1 MDTLERRIAPGAFH
15 NSGEKFEPP
24 KCQPRTRTAILSLI
38 ISWLQDTGKDY
49 AMLWLYGPTGS
60 GKSAIAQS
68 IAQYCH
74 ERGFLVASFF
84 FSKGQ
89 AGRNSEKHFMAT
101 IAYQIALSIP
111 DTRRYISQAVE
122 NDPSVFSASLET
134 QLQTLIVNPL
144 SQACAALGD
153 KNGAAVK
160 KWARLLVIDGL
171 DACQGPNIQRYIVR
185 ILSTA
190 LIHKRIPLFILV
202 SSRPEPPIRDS
213 FNSYDLRDIISTL
226 VLDESYLPDADIKR
240 YLWSRFDN
248 IKQTHPLR
256 TYIPAT
262 WPSPQIINSLVQK
275 ASGQFIYASTVIK
288 YVDSAQHR
296 PVERLEAVLR
306 ISNPVGDTPF
316 AELDCLYRHVFASV
330 HNIKTVL
337 RILGALLF
345 GQRLHSKK
353 SASGTMELAIPI
365 TDPRFLEE
373 LLSLNRGDVYFALG
387 DLHSI
392 LNVPDPRRSSTSTSP
407 KTPDAG
413 IRILHSSLID
423 FLTDRSRAGRYFIN
437 SVKVH
442 AELARACTRNLLSG
456 KRSIYLF
463 LAGFDWCFCSQ
474 GHKFVHQYSGQALVT
489 HCRYSV
495 LTHELLNDLLSFDL
509 SIWITTCKTWNDGGG
524 PFDQAWTEIPHL
536 FQWFRSQVCFRQWQ
550 LSQK

>member
-15 NSGEKFEPP
+15 NSGEKFEAP
-24 KCQPRTRTAILSLI
+24 KCQHRTRTAILSWI
-38 ISWLQDTGKDY
+38 INWLQDVGKDY

-60 GKSAIAQS
+60 GKSSIAQA
-68 IAQYCH
+68 IAQYCQ
-74 ERGFLVASFF
+74 ERGILVASFF

-122 NDPSVFSASLET
+122 NDPSVFSGSLEV

-144 SQACAALGD
+144 SQAYAALGD
-153 KNGAAVK
+153 KNGTVK

-190 LIHKRIPLFILV
+190 LIHKKIPLFILI

-226 VLDESYLPDADIKR
+226 VLDESYLPDTDIKR
-240 YLWSRFDN
+240 YFWSRFDN

-262 WPSPQIINSLVQK
+262 WPSPQIISSLVQK
-275 ASGQFIYASTVIK
+275 SSGQFIYASTVIK
-288 YVDSAQHR
+288 YVDSPQHR
-296 PVERLEAVLR
+296 PVERLDAVLR
-306 ISNPVGDTPF
+306 ISNSVGDRTPF

-353 SASGTMELAIPI
+353 SPNGTVELAIPI

-392 LNVPDPRRSSTSTSP
+392 LNVPEPRRSSTPTNSKP
-407 KTPDAG
+407 PDAG

-456 KRSIYLF
+456 KRSLF
-463 LAGFDWCFCSQ
+463 DSFFD
-474 GHKFVHQYSGQALVT
+474 
-489 HCRYSV
+489 
-495 LTHELLNDLLSFDL
+495 
-509 SIWITTCKTWNDGGG
+509 
-524 PFDQAWTEIPHL
+524 
-536 FQWFRSQVCFRQWQ
+536 
-550 LSQK
+550 